1 MQQIEDPA
9 TVCFIK
15 IKSAKKPAILISSF
29 PVFLIELRKRE
40 NRKRVKHPCGNRL
53 KTPPLFVS

>member
-1 MQQIEDPA
+1 MQQIEDSA

-15 IKSAKKPAILISSF
+15 IKSGKKHAILISSF

-40 NRKRVKHPCGNRL
+40 NRKRVKHPL
-53 KTPPLFVS
+53 